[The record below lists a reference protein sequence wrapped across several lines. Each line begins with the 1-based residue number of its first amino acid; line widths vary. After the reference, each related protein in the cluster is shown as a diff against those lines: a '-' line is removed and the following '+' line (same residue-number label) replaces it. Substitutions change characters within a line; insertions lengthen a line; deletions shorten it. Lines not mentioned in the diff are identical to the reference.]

1 MLNLEEKEKSSPLAR
16 FIQLLLALIV
26 VAVVIYLV
34 IGFLKQ
40 FVWWIVAAL
49 SIGVLLINRQLLH
62 KIYNYIKGLYA
73 KNIWLGLGGTLLAI
87 AAFSPFLGF
96 LYLKTLWDFG
106 SSTLLST
113 KKKKKPL
120 DIPFSDIE
128 EIKTEGKDKEP
139 PLLQ

>member
-26 VAVVIYLV
+26 VSVLIYVV

-49 SIGVLLINRQLLH
+49 SVGVLLINRQLLLRV
-62 KIYNYIKGLYA
+62 YNYIKGLYA
-73 KNIWLGLGGTLLAI
+73 KNIWLGIGGSLLGL

-106 SSTLLST
+106 SSRLLPS
-113 KKKKKPL
+113 KKENKPL

-128 EIKTEGKDKEP
+128 EVKEEGKDEP
-139 PLLQ
+139 PILQ

>member
-26 VAVVIYLV
+26 VSVLIYVV

-49 SIGVLLINRQLLH
+49 SVGVLLINRQLLGRLYQYV
-62 KIYNYIKGLYA
+62 KNLYA
-73 KNIWLGLGGTLLAI
+73 KNIWLGIGGSLLAL

-106 SSTLLST
+106 SSRLLPS
-113 KKKKKPL
+113 KKENNPL

-128 EIKTEGKDKEP
+128 EVKEEGKDEP
-139 PLLQ
+139 PILQ

>member
-26 VAVVIYLV
+26 VSVLIYVV

-49 SIGVLLINRQLLH
+49 SVGVLLINRQLLGRL
-62 KIYNYIKGLYA
+62 YQYIKNLYA
-73 KNIWLGLGGTLLAI
+73 KNIWLGIGGSLLAL

-106 SSTLLST
+106 SSRLLPS
-113 KKKKKPL
+113 KKENKPL

-128 EIKTEGKDKEP
+128 EVKEEGKDEP
-139 PLLQ
+139 PILQ

>member
-26 VAVVIYLV
+26 VSVLIYVV

-49 SIGVLLINRQLLH
+49 SVGVLLINRQLLGRLYQYV
-62 KIYNYIKGLYA
+62 KNLYA
-73 KNIWLGLGGTLLAI
+73 KNIWLGIGGSLLAL

-106 SSTLLST
+106 SSRLSPS
-113 KKKKKPL
+113 KKENKPL

-128 EIKTEGKDKEP
+128 EVKEGGKDEP
-139 PLLQ
+139 PILQ

>member
-1 MLNLEEKEKSSPLAR
+1 MLNLEEKEKRSPLAR

-26 VAVVIYLV
+26 VSVLIYLV

-49 SIGVLLINRQLLH
+49 SVGVLLINRQLLGRLYQYV
-62 KIYNYIKGLYA
+62 KNLYA
-73 KNIWLGLGGTLLAI
+73 KNIWLGIGGSLLAL

-106 SSTLLST
+106 SSRLLPS
-113 KKKKKPL
+113 KKENKPL
-120 DIPFSDIE
+120 DIPFSNIE
-128 EIKTEGKDKEP
+128 EVKEEGKDEP
-139 PLLQ
+139 PILQ